1 MQNDF
6 DPLNIKQAKNI
17 LLKDLEV
24 AEHIHTMQ
32 KEQQKAAIKKTSLWN
47 RIKSFFLKRF

>member
-6 DPLNIKQAKNI
+6 EPRNIKQAKNI

-47 RIKSFFLKRF
+47 RIKSFFRSRI

>member
-6 DPLNIKQAKNI
+6 EPLNIKQAKNI

-24 AEHIHTMQ
+24 AEHIHSIQ
-32 KEQQKAAIKKTSLWN
+32 KEQQKIFVKKISLWN
-47 RIKSFFLKRF
+47 RIKNFFRRRF

>member
-6 DPLNIKQAKNI
+6 EPRNIKQAKNI

-24 AEHIHTMQ
+24 AAHIHSLQ
-32 KEQQKAAIKKTSLWN
+32 KEQQRIFVKKTSLWN
-47 RIKSFFLKRF
+47 RIKHFFRRRF